1 MPKVRVKYV
10 TSALREHHDKIL
22 EAVALLDKVLSS
34 PSPDPEAVHFLIQFI
49 QRFVDQCHHSI
60 EEYVLFQGVNRQG
73 FPYLGS
79 PIYVMTSEH
88 GIGRYLAR
96 VMEELY
102 TAWKNGDQNAL
113 KELADYA
120 KLYID
125 HISEHIMKE
134 NNVLFPMLESSYS
147 EVSSSRTVEDIEK
160 ENQHDY
166 WMAKLEELKKSWSG
180 Q

>member
-10 TSALREHHDKIL
+10 TSALSEHHDKIL

-60 EEYVLFQGVNRQG
+60 EEYILFQGVNRQG